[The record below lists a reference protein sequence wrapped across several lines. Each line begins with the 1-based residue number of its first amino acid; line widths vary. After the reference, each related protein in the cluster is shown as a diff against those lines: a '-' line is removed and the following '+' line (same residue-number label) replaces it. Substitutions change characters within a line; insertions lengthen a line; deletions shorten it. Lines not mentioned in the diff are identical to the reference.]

1 MSYKYK
7 LRNQSFV
14 KSDLSASKKLCFDT
28 IKSSSSLSDSTSLN
42 SVYDDLVIHIP
53 RIVKRK
59 IMKGKFVEPHT
70 LLNEHA
76 YFETQK
82 S

>member
-1 MSYKYK
+1 MH
-7 LRNQSFV
+7 
-14 KSDLSASKKLCFDT
+14 
-28 IKSSSSLSDSTSLN
+28 
-42 SVYDDLVIHIP
+42 DDLAIHIP
-53 RIVKRK
+53 RLVKRK

-76 YFETQK
+76 YFETQE